1 MVVTATFI
9 LSGLFDGIIDVKVTV
24 YTSIALEQHQLAEAE
39 VVELLTAVLAGNFN
53 TQVVPANP

>member
-24 YTSIALEQHQLAEAE
+24 HTSIALEQHQLAEAE
-39 VVELLTAVLAGNFN
+39 VVELLTAVLAGNSN
-53 TQVVPANP
+53 TQVVPGNP